1 MLVFIASGVI
11 EQHPRRKAEDAYDFH
26 KWEPAARFLFCGLRV
41 GALVLGSVRHAY
53 GSAIDHPH
61 TEAFPKLLGSAGVR
75 GGRAT
80 QTGKNVQW
88 QTSARGAVGTRIV
101 ADAA

>member
-61 TEAFPKLLGSAGVR
+61 TEAFPKLLASAGVA
-75 GGRAT
+75 GGRPT
-80 QTGKNVQW
+80 QKGTDVPWPPSG
-88 QTSARGAVGTRIV
+88 ARGVGSRIV
-101 ADAA
+101 ASV